1 MIRAR
6 TNLTFAISLLASLIF
21 IAAGVILANPAMA
34 KNPYAKPDDSWISIS
49 GTVESV
55 TADSFIL
62 DYGDGVITVEMD
74 VGDRDADGYK
84 LLAGDK
90 VTVNGLIDDDF
101 YETTTIE
108 ASSVYVEKLGTTFF
122 ASAVDEEDYLVTVTT
137 PIVVSATTV
146 QGTVTAVDDE
156 EFTVATG
163 LQATR
168 VDVEE
173 MAYNPL
179 DMEGYQRIE
188 VGDYVRVTGNME
200 KEFFEGRELMAET
213 VVELVD

>member
-6 TNLTFAISLLASLIF
+6 TNLTFAISLLTSLIF

-74 VGDRDADGYK
+74 DGDRDADGYK

-200 KEFFEGRELMAET
+200 KEFFE
-213 VVELVD
+213 